1 MGKMKTQFTDSEVEI
16 IYRIVRHYLL
26 NEEVQTH
33 GHNDPRVTKL
43 YKRLKQ
49 IRGGVENESKR

>member
-1 MGKMKTQFTDSEVEI
+1 MKTQFTDSEVEI